1 MTSVSIRECDDYDMT
16 SHVEE
21 EEEEDEEAVRRKK
34 SKRNFDDYV
43 LESEDLEE
51 EEENMTDAIIK
62 VPSFPIPPSKVTKS
76 IQMES
81 AGFNRKFTGTKL
93 WTLKFIQVSP
103 DRCWVQGQVNRQ
115 PWAFKCI
122 RASQM
127 KGAGSSHQS
136 SHSDV
141 SQYSGGSHHSKR
153 YRHRKQSRHSDWSRD
168 SNQMQQDYEIDQTP
182 ISRYSGRSFSEQSNR
197 SSAHESSH
205 TGPRRETDLRFPMDT
220 AKFQKKVLSKL
231 VDIHM
236 EVRRLGSSWRRW
248 RTSRERRN
256 ASRTSKPLSPWCK
269 ELEGKMFGKGLCPQN
284 S

>member
-81 AGFNRKFTGTKL
+81 AGFNRKFTGTK
-93 WTLKFIQVSP
+93 
-103 DRCWVQGQVNRQ
+103 

-168 SNQMQQDYEIDQTP
+168 SNQMQQ
-182 ISRYSGRSFSEQSNR
+182 GKR
-197 SSAHESSH
+197 SSTAISSKESLH
-205 TGPRRETDLRFPMDT
+205 LNPYAVHRG
-220 AKFQKKVLSKL
+220 KNVNVLK
-231 VDIHM
+231 
-236 EVRRLGSSWRRW
+236 
-248 RTSRERRN
+248 
-256 ASRTSKPLSPWCK
+256 
-269 ELEGKMFGKGLCPQN
+269 
-284 S
+284 

>member
-62 VPSFPIPPSKVTKS
+62 VPSFPIPPSKTLDTQ
-76 IQMES
+76 IYE
-81 AGFNRKFTGTKL
+81 TG
-93 WTLKFIQVSP
+93 VGSR
-103 DRCWVQGQVNRQ
+103 DRSTGNPGHLNVNRV
-115 PWAFKCI
+115 
-122 RASQM
+122 SQL

-141 SQYSGGSHHSKR
+141 SHHSKR

-168 SNQMQQDYEIDQTP
+168 SNQMQQGSLP
-182 ISRYSGRSFSEQSNR
+182 
-197 SSAHESSH
+197 
-205 TGPRRETDLRFPMDT
+205 TG
-220 AKFQKKVLSKL
+220 
-231 VDIHM
+231 
-236 EVRRLGSSWRRW
+236 
-248 RTSRERRN
+248 
-256 ASRTSKPLSPWCK
+256 
-269 ELEGKMFGKGLCPQN
+269 
-284 S
+284 